1 MTDTVSPK
9 HSVLVVDDELLIRD
23 LLYDFF
29 QDRSWDVTVTGSAE
43 KALQQIEARDFD
55 VLLTDLKMPEM
66 DGSTL
71 IDKVRIHRPDMP
83 VIVITG
89 YPSIESAVRSLRQ
102 RVDDYLTKPFNVT
115 KLYKTVE
122 ETVARARQ
130 ANQQAKQNV

>member
-1 MTDTVSPK
+1 MTENASAK

-29 QDRSWDVTVTGSAE
+29 LDRSWDVTVTGSAE

-71 IDKVRIHRPDMP
+71 IDKVRTHRPDMP

-102 RVDDYLTKPFNVT
+102 KVDDYLTKPFNVT

-122 ETVARARQ
+122 ATVTKAKNSESRQ
-130 ANQQAKQNV
+130 